1 MSLRA
6 TERSEA
12 ISRTRSLTRDCFV
25 TDAPRNDK
33 YHMFKKF
40 KIKNINFKQ
49 LHEQA
54 DNIIGHIPPIK
65 KRRSLK
71 LSYKIL
77 KYFCLTIIFLFLL
90 FLILTISQIANL
102 KQIYSNALEGKNN
115 LEQAVIFAKQNDFE
129 QAAKLSNI
137 AESNFNLSID
147 KIEKIKSNFFVNNLP
162 FALSQ
167 LNDTESLLVSVQFLS
182 KAVASGANF
191 GQSLEAILTG
201 DEKFNFSELTI
212 EEKRNLLKKVF
223 ESAPELNGIKA
234 DLDLAYIN
242 LDQAN
247 TSGILFIL
255 KNKINQVKEQI
266 NEASL
271 ILEKAVPLSQMIPA
285 LAGYP
290 SEVNY
295 LVLLQ
300 NNDELRPTGGFL
312 GTYGILKIKDGDIVS
327 FDTHDIYH
335 LDMPVQNK
343 INIAPPEPIRK
354 YLNDKWYLRDAN
366 WSPDWP
372 TSAKKINEF
381 YQIESSLNPEA
392 EEITKLSGVIAI
404 TPKLI
409 TDFLKITGPITVEG
423 QAYDQNNFQDLLQ
436 YRVEKGYMVLGV
448 SSWNRKEVISE
459 ISKELK
465 IKIFDLPP
473 SQWSEII
480 NIVINNLTE
489 KNLLFY
495 SVDNQL
501 EDIAIQNGWAGEIK
515 NYYGDYFMVVDA
527 NLAALKT
534 DAVMSRSINYKITEG
549 NNGLF
554 SKLTINYAHNGKVD
568 WKTSTYKSYTRI
580 YVPLGSQLIKI
591 SGYENQN
598 IDTGDEFGKTWFG
611 FFLTVEPGKISNIT
625 LEYKLPSSI
634 MLNNNYGLYI
644 QKQPGKELDNLSV
657 DLNFKNGIKSYS
669 PANLSMKKI
678 NSTRM
683 KWLGDLGIDRSFEIK
698 F

>member
-1 MSLRA
+1 
-6 TERSEA
+6 
-12 ISRTRSLTRDCFV
+12 
-25 TDAPRNDK
+25 
-33 YHMFKKF
+33 MFKKF
-40 KIKNINFKQ
+40 KIKSTNFKQ

-54 DNIIGHIPPIK
+54 DNIIGRIPPVK
-65 KRRSLK
+65 KRRRLNFA
-71 LSYKIL
+71 YKIL
-77 KYFCLTIIFLFLL
+77 KYLCLIIVVLFLL
-90 FLILTISQIANL
+90 LLILLSSQISNL
-102 KQIYSNALEGKNN
+102 KQIYDQALTGKNN
-115 LEQAVIFAKQNDFE
+115 LEQAVIFAKQNDFDQTAE
-129 QAAKLSNI
+129 LAKL
-137 AESNFNLSID
+137 AEDNFNFSID
-147 KIEKIKSNFFVNNLP
+147 GLEKIKSNFFINNFPL
-162 FALSQ
+162 ALSQ
-167 LNDTESLLVSVQFLS
+167 LNDVESLLISVEFLS
-182 KAVASGANF
+182 KAVAGGANF
-191 GQSLEAILTG
+191 GENLETLLTG
-201 DEKFNFSELTI
+201 DKKFNFSKLTT
-212 EEKRNLLKKVF
+212 EEKRSLLKKIF

-234 DLDLAYIN
+234 DLDLANIN
-242 LDQAN
+242 LEQAN

-255 KNKINQVKEQI
+255 NDKINQVKAQVK
-266 NEASL
+266 EASL

-312 GTYGILKIKDGDIVS
+312 GTYGILKIKNGDIIS

-335 LDMPVQNK
+335 LDMPAQDKMNVT
-343 INIAPPEPIRK
+343 PPEPIRK
-354 YLNDKWYLRDAN
+354 YLNDRWYLRDAN

-372 TSAKKINEF
+372 TAAKIINEF
-381 YQIESSLNPEA
+381 YQTESNLNPEA
-392 EEITKLSGVIAI
+392 EKISKFSGVIAI

-409 TDFLKITGPITVEG
+409 TDFLKITGPVVVEG

-436 YRVEKGYMVLGV
+436 YRVEKGYTVLGV

-465 IKIFDLPP
+465 IKILDLPP
-473 SQWSEII
+473 TKWSEIM
-480 NIVINNLTE
+480 NTVVNNLTE

-495 SVDNQL
+495 SADNQL
-501 EDIAIQNGWAGEIK
+501 ENIAVQNGWAGEIK

-527 NLAALKT
+527 NMGALKT
-534 DAVMSRSINYKITEG
+534 DAVMSRSINYKITQG

-554 SKLTINYAHNGKVD
+554 SKLTLNYAHNGKVD
-568 WKTSTYKSYTRI
+568 WKTSDYKSYTRV

-591 SGYENQN
+591 NGYENQA

-611 FFLTVEPGKISNIT
+611 FYLIVAPGKISNIT
-625 LEYKLPSSI
+625 LEYKLPSAI

-657 DLNFKNGIKSYS
+657 DLSFKNGIKSYS
-669 PANLSMKKI
+669 PASLSMKKI
-678 NSTRM
+678 NSTTI
-683 KWLGDLGIDRSFEIK
+683 KWEGDLGIDRSFEIR